1 MAGVEWRVGSTG
13 AACVKAGSV
22 AAGTLVYILLLARAE
37 HAVDGECGQLGIV
50 DGDLQG
56 AVPVHLGD
64 GFGERGILEEE
75 ASVAP
80 AGDLCDV
87 DGVDQVPSSLGPGLG
102 WG

>member
-1 MAGVEWRVGSTG
+1 MR
-13 AACVKAGSV
+13 SV
-22 AAGTLVYILLLARAE
+22 ASWGSWTVICRGLCRFISAMAL
-37 HAVDGECGQLGIV
+37 
-50 DGDLQG
+50 
-56 AVPVHLGD
+56 
-64 GFGERGILEEE
+64 GERGILEEE

>member
-1 MAGVEWRVGSTG
+1 MGLGSEG
-13 AACVKAGSV
+13 E
-22 AAGTLVYILLLARAE
+22 ILLECAHEGLVLARAE

-64 GFGERGILEEE
+64 GFGELGILEEA